1 MEQTSRIEAEYL
13 MTVYVP
19 LEAPRKVTSS
29 LHVYTSKPGGWV
41 SVPEIKGEVVA
52 PTADWLRVLPNGV
65 QALDVRLSILADDG
79 SHIFMQYGGRIEGP
93 ERLRKWPNP
102 PTEARYFLINPV
114 FETSSEK
121 YGWLNDV
128 VCVGKDITPGDTKE
142 VCAMYEIFII
152 R

>member
-19 LEAPRKVTSS
+19 LKTPQKVTGS

-41 SVPEIKGEVVA
+41 SGPKIKGEVVA

-65 QALDVRLSILADDG
+65 KALDVRLSILADDG
-79 SHIFMQYGGRIEGP
+79 SYIFMQYLGRIAGP
-93 ERLRKWPNP
+93 ERIRMWPKP
-102 PTEARYFLINPV
+102 PAEARYFLINPV

-128 VCVGKDITPGDTKE
+128 VCVGKDITPLNTNE
-142 VCAMYEIFII
+142 ECAMYEIFVL